1 MYLDVVSKCVYDLT
15 NAWSPFLQRHL
26 NAASQNY
33 MEFDPTQLYVSL
45 PTLSPS
51 YMCLVSHYHSVIQG
65 SLVTSS
71 NSMLLYILGIRMQY
85 INKTIIV
92 PLPEVGKKGGG
103 CMRAKNQ
110 I

>member
-15 NAWSPFLQRHL
+15 NAWSPFLQCQL

-51 YMCLVSHYHSVIQG
+51 YMCLVSHYHSVTQG
-65 SLVTSS
+65 SLYVTVSTRYMYAIY
-71 NSMLLYILGIRMQY
+71 N
-85 INKTIIV
+85 
-92 PLPEVGKKGGG
+92 
-103 CMRAKNQ
+103 
-110 I
+110 

>member
-1 MYLDVVSKCVYDLT
+1 MYLAVVSKCVYDLT

-51 YMCLVSHYHSVIQG
+51 YMCLVSHYHFVTQG
-65 SLVTSS
+65 SLYVTVSTRYMYAIY
-71 NSMLLYILGIRMQY
+71 N
-85 INKTIIV
+85 
-92 PLPEVGKKGGG
+92 
-103 CMRAKNQ
+103 
-110 I
+110 